1 MCVYVCVRGRKTRSK
16 AAAIVLVK
24 KKKKKEFGSWPLSAA
39 YIKYVAAAGGMGW
52 GLLKRVWK
60 EEEEEGAEARSRF
73 SRGL

>member
-1 MCVYVCVRGRKTRSK
+1 MCVCVFVSGRKTRSK
-16 AAAIVLVK
+16 AAAIVLV

-39 YIKYVAAAGGMGW
+39 YIKYVAAAATGGMGW

-60 EEEEEGAEARSRF
+60 EEEEGAEARSRF